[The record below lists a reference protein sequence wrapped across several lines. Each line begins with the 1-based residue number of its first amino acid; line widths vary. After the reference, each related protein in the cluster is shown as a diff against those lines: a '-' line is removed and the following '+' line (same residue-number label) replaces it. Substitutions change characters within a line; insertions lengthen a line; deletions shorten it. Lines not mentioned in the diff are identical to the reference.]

1 MDNIKQ
7 EDIED
12 ICFNVS
18 RNIILPKFKNLS
30 DDDINYKNGSD
41 LVTAAD
47 IEAEKE
53 LKKNLLKI
61 LPTSNFIGEEEYS
74 RNENILNF
82 YNEDAYCWTVDPID
96 GTTNFANGRDKFA
109 IMIALTF
116 KEKIL
121 RSWIYKPL
129 DKIMCSAIVNEGAYI
144 NNNKIITKEAK
155 IIEETI
161 GSISTKYWEPGFK
174 DKLKIFK
181 NIFKEVNSY
190 RCIGFEYID
199 IGIGIRNFAILSK
212 LSPWDHIPG
221 ILFVREAGGSDIDF
235 DKNKYD
241 FTKKNKNL
249 IVSNSEDL
257 NLKILEKLGEYSWV
271 LKMFLLLA

>member
-18 RNIILPKFKNLS
+18 QNIILPKFKNLS
-30 DDDINYKNGSD
+30 DDEINYKNGSD

-61 LPTSNFIGEEEYS
+61 LPSSNFIGEEEYS
-74 RNENILNF
+74 KNENILNF
-82 YNEDAYCWTVDPID
+82 YNEDEYCWTVDPID

-144 NNNKIITKEAK
+144 DNNKIVTKGAN

-257 NLKILEKLGEYSWV
+257 NFKILEKLGEYS
-271 LKMFLLLA
+271 

>member
-18 RNIILPKFKNLS
+18 QNIILPKFKNLS
-30 DDDINYKNGSD
+30 EDDINYKNGSD

-129 DKIMCSAIVNEGAYI
+129 DKIMCSAIVNEGAFI
-144 NNNKIITKEAK
+144 NNNKIITKEVN

-271 LKMFLLLA
+271 LKMYLLLA

>member
-12 ICFNVS
+12 ICFKVS
-18 RNIILPKFKNLS
+18 QKIILPKFKNLS

-41 LVTAAD
+41 LVTVAD

-53 LKKNLLKI
+53 LKKNLLNI
-61 LPTSNFIGEEEYS
+61 LPFSNFIGEEAYS
-74 RNENILNF
+74 KNKNILNF
-82 YNEDAYCWTVDPID
+82 YNEDEYCWTVDPID
-96 GTTNFANGRDKFA
+96 GTTNFTNGRNKFA

-129 DKIMCSAIVNEGAYI
+129 EKIMCSAIVDEGAYI
-144 NNNKIITKEAK
+144 NNNKIITKGK
-155 IIEETI
+155 NIIEETI

-174 DKLKIFK
+174 DKLKLFK

-221 ILFVREAGGSDIDF
+221 ILFVREAGGADIDF
-235 DKNKYD
+235 AKNKYN

-257 NLKILEKLGEYSWV
+257 NLKILEKLGEYS
-271 LKMFLLLA
+271 

>member
-18 RNIILPKFKNLS
+18 KNIILPKFKNLS
-30 DDDINYKNGSD
+30 EDDINYKNGSD
-41 LVTAAD
+41 LVTVAD

-61 LPTSNFIGEEEYS
+61 IPSSNFIGEEEYS

-129 DKIMCSAIVNEGAYI
+129 EKIMCSAIVNEGAYI
-144 NNNKIITKEAK
+144 NNKKIVTKFLNVNMQFLGWLPESKAIAGSVVARKPAVLQKSLEPVLQKNFAEIASNLEKIEA
-155 IIEETI
+155 
-161 GSISTKYWEPGFK
+161 
-174 DKLKIFK
+174 
-181 NIFKEVNSY
+181 VNSS
-190 RCIGFEYID
+190 GVKFF
-199 IGIGIRNFAILSK
+199 N
-212 LSPWDHIPG
+212 
-221 ILFVREAGGSDIDF
+221 
-235 DKNKYD
+235 NK
-241 FTKKNKNL
+241 
-249 IVSNSEDL
+249 
-257 NLKILEKLGEYSWV
+257 
-271 LKMFLLLA
+271 

>member
-1 MDNIKQ
+1 MDKIKQ

-18 RNIILPKFKNLS
+18 QNIILPKFKNLS

-144 NNNKIITKEAK
+144 NNNKIITKEVN
-155 IIEETI
+155 IIAETI

-181 NIFKEVNSY
+181 NMFKEVNSY

-257 NLKILEKLGEYSWV
+257 NFKILEKIGEYS
-271 LKMFLLLA
+271 

>member
-18 RNIILPKFKNLS
+18 QNIILPKFKNLS
-30 DDDINYKNGSD
+30 EDEINYKNGSD

-53 LKKNLLKI
+53 LKKKLLKI
-61 LPTSNFIGEEEYS
+61 LPNSNFIGEEEYS

-129 DKIMCSAIVNEGAYI
+129 DKIMCSAIVNDGAYI
-144 NNNKIITKEAK
+144 NNNKIITKSK
-155 IIEETI
+155 NIIEETI
-161 GSISTKYWEPGFK
+161 GSISTKYWENHEWE
-174 DKLKIFK
+174 KLKLIK
-181 NIFKEVNSY
+181 NNFAEVSSY
-190 RCIGFEYID
+190 KCIGYEYVD
-199 IGIGIRNFAILSK
+199 ISIGKRNFAILSK

-221 ILFVREAGGSDIDF
+221 ILFVRESGGSDIDF
-235 DKNKYD
+235 NNQKYD
-241 FTKKNKNL
+241 FTSKNKNL
-249 IVSNSEDL
+249 IVGNSKEF
-257 NLKILEKLGEYSWV
+257 NLKILNKLG
-271 LKMFLLLA
+271 A

>member
-18 RNIILPKFKNLS
+18 QNIILPKFKNLS

-82 YNEDAYCWTVDPID
+82 YNEDSYCWTVDPID

-129 DKIMCSAIVNEGAYI
+129 EKIMCSAIVNEGAYI
-144 NNNKIITKEAK
+144 NNKKIVTTEVN

-174 DKLKIFK
+174 EKCSKTGTTEEAIAVGEK
-181 NIFKEVNSY
+181 
-190 RCIGFEYID
+190 IGFKT
-199 IGIGIRNFAILSK
+199 NLMAINPLDPNQKVPVYLS
-212 LSPWDHIPG
+212 LIHI
-221 ILFVREAGGSDIDF
+221 
-235 DKNKYD
+235 
-241 FTKKNKNL
+241 
-249 IVSNSEDL
+249 
-257 NLKILEKLGEYSWV
+257 
-271 LKMFLLLA
+271 

>member
-1 MDNIKQ
+1 MTLQK
-7 EDIED
+7 
-12 ICFNVS
+12 
-18 RNIILPKFKNLS
+18 II
-30 DDDINYKNGSD
+30 
-41 LVTAAD
+41 
-47 IEAEKE
+47 
-53 LKKNLLKI
+53 
-61 LPTSNFIGEEEYS
+61 
-74 RNENILNF
+74 NF

-116 KEKIL
+116 KE
-121 RSWIYKPL
+121 R
-129 DKIMCSAIVNEGAYI
+129 
-144 NNNKIITKEAK
+144 
-155 IIEETI
+155 
-161 GSISTKYWEPGFK
+161 
-174 DKLKIFK
+174 LKVFK

-221 ILFVREAGGSDIDF
+221 ILFVREAGGADIDF

-257 NLKILEKLGEYSWV
+257 NFKILEKLGEY
-271 LKMFLLLA
+271 L

>member
-18 RNIILPKFKNLS
+18 QNIILPKFKNLS
-30 DDDINYKNGSD
+30 EDEINYKNGSD

-61 LPTSNFIGEEEYS
+61 LPTANFIGEEEYS

-129 DKIMCSAIVNEGAYI
+129 EKIMCSAIVNEGAFI
-144 NNNKIITKEAK
+144 NNNKIVTKGAN
-155 IIEETI
+155 IIEEIYHLAEHSYLGAYDRYKVLSSETLEARFNLLSELLHDLEEMYT
-161 GSISTKYWEPGFK
+161 GEL
-174 DKLKIFK
+174 KLRKQT
-181 NIFKEVNSY
+181 
-190 RCIGFEYID
+190 D
-199 IGIGIRNFAILSK
+199 
-212 LSPWDHIPG
+212 
-221 ILFVREAGGSDIDF
+221 
-235 DKNKYD
+235 
-241 FTKKNKNL
+241 
-249 IVSNSEDL
+249 
-257 NLKILEKLGEYSWV
+257 
-271 LKMFLLLA
+271 

>member
-12 ICFNVS
+12 ICLNVS
-18 RNIILPKFKNLS
+18 QNIILPKFKNLS
-30 DDDINYKNGSD
+30 DNDINYKNGSD

-61 LPTSNFIGEEEYS
+61 LPTANFIGEEEYS

-129 DKIMCSAIVNEGAYI
+129 DKIMCSAIVNEGAFI
-144 NNNKIITKEAK
+144 NNNKIITKEVN
-155 IIEETI
+155 IIEETTPPAPKI
-161 GSISTKYWEPGFK
+161 KTLFLFTLKFNFFIAVTKPAISVLCPTKSP
-174 DKLKIFK
+174 L
-181 NIFKEVNSY
+181 SY
-190 RCIGFEYID
+190 VI
-199 IGIGIRNFAILSK
+199 
-212 LSPWDHIPG
+212 
-221 ILFVREAGGSDIDF
+221 V
-235 DKNKYD
+235 
-241 FTKKNKNL
+241 FT
-249 IVSNSEDL
+249 D
-257 NLKILEKLGEYSWV
+257 
-271 LKMFLLLA
+271 

>member
-18 RNIILPKFKNLS
+18 QNIILPKFKNLS
-30 DDDINYKNGSD
+30 EDEINYKNGTD

-74 RNENILNF
+74 KNENILNF
-82 YNEDAYCWTVDPID
+82 YNEDEYCWTVDPID

-144 NNNKIITKEAK
+144 NNNKIITQGEN

-174 DKLKIFK
+174 DKLKKFK

-199 IGIGIRNFAILSK
+199 IGIGIRNFTILSK

-221 ILFVREAGGSDIDF
+221 ILFIREAGGADIDF
-235 DKNKYD
+235 TKNKYD

-257 NLKILEKLGEYSWV
+257 NLKILEKLGEYS
-271 LKMFLLLA
+271 

>member
-18 RNIILPKFKNLS
+18 QNIILPKFKNLS
-30 DDDINYKNGSD
+30 EDEINYKNGSD

-53 LKKNLLKI
+53 LKKYLLKI
-61 LPTSNFIGEEEYS
+61 LPSSNFIGEEEYS
-74 RNENILNF
+74 RNTNILNF

-129 DKIMCSAIVNEGAYI
+129 DKIMCSAIVNEGAFI
-144 NNNKIITKEAK
+144 NNNKIITKEVN

-161 GSISTKYWEPGFK
+161 GSISTKYWEQGLK

-221 ILFVREAGGSDIDF
+221 ILFVREAGGADTDF
-235 DKNKYD
+235 DNNKYN

-257 NLKILEKLGEYSWV
+257 NFKILEKLGEYT
-271 LKMFLLLA
+271 